1 MLFLFSA
8 KYLLRPGHLL
18 LSGCGHIFK
27 GIGDTELFPL
37 IHTEGMIGQHL
48 DALHIAERV
57 DEGTQSAQ
65 LVLIISDPRHQ
76 HVADPHRHAQFR
88 ETAGTVEDQLIAV
101 AGELAVRLGVD
112 MLQVK
117 QHRVGALHQPEELA
131 VEGFAPCE
139 GLPCR
144 VEARADAAP
153 VGFLKEADEPVDLQ
167 QSLAAADGDTSLVAP
182 VSTVAL
188 GLVEQFTDSRGLVVF
203 SSHAPRVGV
212 MAITAAHVAA
222 LEKDDEADAGT
233 VDRAERLGGVDI

>member
-18 LSGCGHIFK
+18 LGGCGHVFERIRYAEF
-27 GIGDTELFPL
+27 LPL
-37 IHTEGMIGQHL
+37 IDAEGMIGQHL

-57 DEGTQSAQ
+57 DEGTQSTQ
-65 LVLIISDPRHQ
+65 LVLIVGDARDK
-76 HVADPHRHAQFR
+76 HVADPHWYTKLRKA
-88 ETAGTVEDQLIAV
+88 AGTVEDQLIAV
-101 AGELAVRLGVD
+101 AGELAVRLTVD

-131 VEGFAPCE
+131 IEGFAPCE

-144 VEARADAAP
+144 VEAGIDAAP
-153 VGFLKEADEPVDLQ
+153 MSFLEEADEPVDLQ
-167 QSLAAADGDTSLVAP
+167 QSLTTTDGDTSLVAP
-182 VSTVAL
+182 VGTVAL
-188 GLVEQFTDSRGLVVF
+188 GLVEQLTDSRGLVVF

-212 MAITAAHVAA
+212 MAITAAHMAA

-233 VDRAERLGGVDI
+233 VDRAERLSGVDI